1 MNNQAFYEDLVDQ
14 RTISD
19 SMKLAEA
26 FMIRYRTAMDFVM
39 DKLNFLNREFK
50 LKNDY
55 DLVDSMQH
63 RIKTPDSILE
73 KVDRKH
79 FPKTRDTIFNKLHDI
94 AGVRVITRFISD
106 VYTIEDMLMAQPD
119 VTVVQRKDY
128 IEYPK
133 ENGYRSLHLIVSV
146 PIYLSSGTE
155 NIDVEIQI
163 RTIAMNFWAS
173 VEHELNYKKD
183 VANKTLLRENL
194 SQTADDVS
202 LLDQKMDR
210 LRGRIWKS
218 QSENL
223 RE

>member
-1 MNNQAFYEDLVDQ
+1 M
-14 RTISD
+14 
-19 SMKLAEA
+19 
-26 FMIRYRTAMDFVM
+26 
-39 DKLNFLNREFK
+39 
-50 LKNDY
+50 
-55 DLVDSMQH
+55 
-63 RIKTPDSILE
+63 
-73 KVDRKH
+73 
-79 FPKTRDTIFNKLHDI
+79 
-94 AGVRVITRFISD
+94 SD

-202 LLDQKMDR
+202 LLDRKMDR

>member
-1 MNNQAFYEDLVDQ
+1 
-14 RTISD
+14 
-19 SMKLAEA
+19 
-26 FMIRYRTAMDFVM
+26 
-39 DKLNFLNREFK
+39 
-50 LKNDY
+50 
-55 DLVDSMQH
+55 
-63 RIKTPDSILE
+63 
-73 KVDRKH
+73 
-79 FPKTRDTIFNKLHDI
+79 
-94 AGVRVITRFISD
+94 
-106 VYTIEDMLMAQPD
+106 MAQPD

-183 VANKTLLRENL
+183 VVNKTLLRENL

-202 LLDQKMDR
+202 LLDRKMDR

-218 QSENL
+218 QSEQL
-223 RE
+223 RD